1 MDRSFFVLV
10 AIVSIGS
17 VLGWTG
23 VLIWSAIEDG
33 REQRRINDIRAER
46 HDQADRY
53 DQADFV
59 RLAGCPVSD
68 DNVRSLINEL
78 VAEGTR
84 EAHEAAQRIAAV
96 RLTNPEGD
104 LQPQPCQV
112 QYRPERDPGSDAC
125 RAGPPPRRSP
135 RYRNK
140 KPTRPHN
147 TYGRTQARSPG
158 GRRSALSTTGVG

>member
-104 LQPQPCQV
+104 LSLSPAECSIVLNAIPDPTPAGLAHLRDALLATATRSRPAPTTHMAEH
-112 QYRPERDPGSDAC
+112 RPEA
-125 RAGPPPRRSP
+125 RAG
-135 RYRNK
+135 
-140 KPTRPHN
+140 
-147 TYGRTQARSPG
+147 GE
-158 GRRSALSTTGVG
+158 AL